1 MAAAADI
8 TVKKADGT
16 TNIVWNLVAASGG
29 DTSPAVWRSNS
40 APGTLGQRPSISIKS
55 RNNGDNT
62 ARRIEFNAVFPSTYT
77 DSSSGLT
84 QIRSK
89 CVWSG
94 SVVVPLD
101 MADTDRNEQAAQI
114 ANVIASSMFVGTF
127 NSGYTPT

>member
-1 MAAAADI
+1 MTAAADI

-16 TNIVWNLVAASGG
+16 TNILWSLVASAGG

-40 APGTLGQRPSISIKS
+40 ASGTLGQRPTISIKS

-62 ARRIEFNAVFPSTYT
+62 ARRVEYNAVFPSVYT

-101 MADTDRNEQAAQI
+101 MADTDRNEQAAQV
-114 ANVIASSMFVGTF
+114 ANLIASSLFVSTF
-127 NSGYTPT
+127 NSGYAPT